1 MSQTLGFLRML
12 FRWPIS
18 SALGV
23 RLRLFLLRILSK
35 FGRLFKSSNRGKD
48 DVDKESFRGRN
59 SDAFFPI
66 YASRVPP
73 SLLSTGDTLQILEPT
88 KVESSIAESASAL
101 LQPTQTK
108 STPCPAQCSAVTLY
122 RPEKIPGLSDT
133 IQKLVAV
140 SSTEFDRWGRNVKL
154 PKLGEDIENIIQP
167 MTTYFSN
174 LHAPSSWQSFVH
186 PEGALY
192 FFDDSRTIPVLTDGY
207 LYDSHIFDFIESY
220 IQGIMEYISSYE
232 ITLPSQTVLV
242 LEQRENGKCGYYFAD
257 HSHQCIFWLDDFDAN
272 SLVYEVKTC
281 PTPSHL
287 GQEIRSQYW
296 FHNELFPHVHDVP
309 DEALRELT
317 DILTHAIGG
326 RFSDFSIANRAIQL
340 RCVERYV
347 SVGEGRPRTGWLY
360 TWLCL
365 CHL

>member
-35 FGRLFKSSNRGKD
+35 FGRLFKSSDRGKD

-154 PKLGEDIENIIQP
+154 
-167 MTTYFSN
+167 
-174 LHAPSSWQSFVH
+174 
-186 PEGALY
+186 
-192 FFDDSRTIPVLTDGY
+192 
-207 LYDSHIFDFIESY
+207 
-220 IQGIMEYISSYE
+220 
-232 ITLPSQTVLV
+232 
-242 LEQRENGKCGYYFAD
+242 
-257 HSHQCIFWLDDFDAN
+257 
-272 SLVYEVKTC
+272 
-281 PTPSHL
+281 
-287 GQEIRSQYW
+287 
-296 FHNELFPHVHDVP
+296 
-309 DEALRELT
+309 
-317 DILTHAIGG
+317 
-326 RFSDFSIANRAIQL
+326 
-340 RCVERYV
+340 
-347 SVGEGRPRTGWLY
+347 
-360 TWLCL
+360 
-365 CHL
+365 